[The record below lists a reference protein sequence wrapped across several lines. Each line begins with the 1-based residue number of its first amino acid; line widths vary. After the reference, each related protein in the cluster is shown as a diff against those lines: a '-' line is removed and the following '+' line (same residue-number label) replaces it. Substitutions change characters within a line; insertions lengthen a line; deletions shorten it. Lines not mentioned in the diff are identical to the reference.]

1 MPWWWRWWLSL
12 WLLNETFSLFGDF
25 IIVVDDDDDD
35 DESMA
40 LLLCWGDFTRWC
52 LSFIIMVATDD
63 DDMAEVMEKVS
74 NNLSRMSGDPALWF
88 KKDAILS
95 YVINNK

>member
-1 MPWWWRWWLSL
+1 MSVG
-12 WLLNETFSLFGDF
+12 LLNDTFSLFGDF
-25 IIVVDDDDDD
+25 IIAVDDD
-35 DESMA
+35 DESMV

-74 NNLSRMSGDPALWF
+74 NNLSRISGDPALWF
-88 KKDAILS
+88 KNDAILS
-95 YVINNK
+95 YVIKNK